1 MSSFASSSLAV
12 LMNTAFMICPILQG
26 CIRVTSWNR
35 SVCVGGLGGG
45 VADACQ
51 GMWVLFPTGFL

>member
-1 MSSFASSSLAV
+1 MSSFASSPLAV

-35 SVCVGGLGGG
+35 SVFVGGRG

-51 GMWVLFPTGFL
+51 GECVLFPTGFL

>member
-1 MSSFASSSLAV
+1 MSSFASSPLAV

-35 SVCVGGLGGG
+35 SVFVGEREGGG
-45 VADACQ
+45 S
-51 GMWVLFPTGFL
+51 